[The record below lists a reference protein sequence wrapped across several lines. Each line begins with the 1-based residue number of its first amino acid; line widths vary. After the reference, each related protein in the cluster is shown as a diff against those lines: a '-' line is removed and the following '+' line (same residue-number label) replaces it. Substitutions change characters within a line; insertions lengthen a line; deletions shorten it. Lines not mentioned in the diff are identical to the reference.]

1 MSVTASF
8 YRREGERKLHIH
20 ARLEHDG
27 ALVAEGKARFVD
39 VSPDHFFA
47 HGAKEGD
54 IPFFG
59 M

>member
-1 MSVTASF
+1 MMLSASF
-8 YRREGERKLHIH
+8 SASGF
-20 ARLEHDG
+20 G
-27 ALVAEGKARFVD
+27 ALVAEGKARFVA

>member
-1 MSVTASF
+1 MTVILD
-8 YRREGERKLHIH
+8 RREGECKLHIH

-27 ALVAEGKARFVD
+27 ELVAEGNALFIA

-47 HGAKEGD
+47 QGAKEGD

-59 M
+59 V